1 MFRIFGPPGTG
12 KTTKLLDMVDQ
23 NLSSGIASSDIA
35 FLAFTRKAANEAKER
50 ASLRFN
56 LDPKKDLFYFRTLH
70 SLALTL
76 TDIRTEQV
84 LQNEHYKELGDA
96 IGVSFGVNKRG
107 GMEDMPETNRSSD
120 PVLSLISLATLRKVP
135 LREQYNESRLDTD
148 WNTVAYISEALKNY
162 KEEFNMYDFTDMLKL
177 FVENGDTCCP
187 NFAVTFLDEAQDL
200 SPLQWDLAHLLDRK
214 SERMYC
220 AGDDDQAIYRWAG
233 ADVDQFINLNGSSE
247 TLSQSYRV
255 PTSVWNVAQGIA
267 KRINRRFPKDYKPR
281 EGNGMVKRIS
291 TISELDMAH
300 GSWLIVAQAGYQLHA
315 VASELKS
322 SGILF
327 NYKGHRS
334 VSERIGAA
342 VNGWEQLRKGAR
354 ITGEAARAVY
364 RFMSVGG
371 RIQRGFKKLPAVMD
385 EDTVSLD
392 ELITHHGLME
402 LVHVVGTPRVAENI
416 RNCIWH
422 EAVDRLPDRD
432 RAYIVALLRRGE
444 KFNGIPR
451 INVST
456 IHGSKGGEA
465 DNVVVF
471 TDLSPAADESMR
483 IDADDIHRTFYVGVT
498 RTKENLFI
506 VEPEDISRSYDL

>member
-23 NLSSGIASSDIA
+23 NLSAGIASSDIA

-135 LREQYNESRLDTD
+135 LREQYNESRIDTD
-148 WNTVAYISEALKNY
+148 WNTVAYIAEALKNY

-200 SPLQWDLAHLLDRK
+200 SPLQWDIAHLLDRK
-214 SERMYC
+214 SERMYV
-220 AGDDDQAIYRWAG
+220 AGDDDQAIYKFAG
-233 ADVDQFINLNGSSE
+233 ADVDHFINLNGSSE

-267 KRINRRFPKDYKPR
+267 KRIHRRFPKDYKPR
-281 EGNGMVKRIS
+281 EDMGTVKRIN
-291 TISELDMAH
+291 TVSELDMAH
-300 GSWLIVAQAGYQLHA
+300 GTWLILAQAGYQLQE
-315 VASELKS
+315 VANELKS
-322 SGILF
+322 SGRLF
-327 NYKGHRS
+327 NFRGHRS
-334 VSERIGAA
+334 VSERVSNA
-342 VNGWEQLRKGAR
+342 VNGWEQVRSGKSVLGNTVKA
-354 ITGEAARAVY
+354 IY
-364 RFMSVGG
+364 SFMSTKD
-371 RIQRGFKKLPAVMD
+371 RIARGFKRLSGLD
-385 EDTVSLD
+385 EDSFYTFT
-392 ELITHHGLME
+392 ELVEDHGLLATNEM
-402 LVHVVGTPRVAENI
+402 
-416 RNCIWH
+416 IWH
-422 EAVDRLPDRD
+422 EAMDKMPERD
-432 RAYIVALLRRGE
+432 RAYIVAMLRRGE